1 MRCEKCWVLE
11 VKDMEIKQLK
21 EQQKALLE
29 TMQLS
34 FSAVSLWAQATGLEP
49 SNGESEEDIRE
60 ELAEGTYFG
69 DIYAD
74 PEMRDTIVIDES
86 ENSWTAYD
94 DGAYTSNNVSYRIVE
109 QEVVA

>member
-1 MRCEKCWVLE
+1 MKVYIMICEGCY
-11 VKDMEIKQLK
+11 DG
-21 EQQKALLE
+21 EQQDTIVHAYATLE
-29 TMQLS
+29 R
-34 FSAVSLWAQATGLEP
+34 AR
-49 SNGESEEDIRE
+49 EELKRAIRE

-94 DGAYTSNNVSYRIVE
+94 DGEYTSNNVSYRIVE

>member
-1 MRCEKCWVLE
+1 MKVYIMICEGCYDGEPQYTIVHAYATLE
-11 VKDMEIKQLK
+11 RAREELK
-21 EQQKALLE
+21 RA
-29 TMQLS
+29 
-34 FSAVSLWAQATGLEP
+34 
-49 SNGESEEDIRE
+49 IRE

-74 PEMRDTIVIDES
+74 PEMRDTIVIDEN
-86 ENSWTAYD
+86 ENRWTAYD

>member
-1 MRCEKCWVLE
+1 MKVYVMICEGCYDGEPQDTIVHAYATLE
-11 VKDMEIKQLK
+11 RAREELK
-21 EQQKALLE
+21 RA
-29 TMQLS
+29 
-34 FSAVSLWAQATGLEP
+34 
-49 SNGESEEDIRE
+49 IRE

-69 DIYAD
+69 DIYVD

-86 ENSWTAYD
+86 ENRWTAYD

>member
-1 MRCEKCWVLE
+1 MKVYIMICEGCYDGEPQDTIVHAYATLE
-11 VKDMEIKQLK
+11 RAREELK
-21 EQQKALLE
+21 RA
-29 TMQLS
+29 
-34 FSAVSLWAQATGLEP
+34 
-49 SNGESEEDIRE
+49 IRE

-74 PEMRDTIVIDES
+74 PEQRDSIVIDKS

>member
-1 MRCEKCWVLE
+1 MKVYIMICEGYYDGEPQDTIVHAYATLE
-11 VKDMEIKQLK
+11 RAREELK
-21 EQQKALLE
+21 RA
-29 TMQLS
+29 
-34 FSAVSLWAQATGLEP
+34 
-49 SNGESEEDIRE
+49 IRE

-74 PEMRDTIVIDES
+74 PEQRDSIVIDKS

>member
-1 MRCEKCWVLE
+1 MKVYIMICEGCYDGEPQDTIVHAYATLE
-11 VKDMEIKQLK
+11 RAREELK
-21 EQQKALLE
+21 RA
-29 TMQLS
+29 
-34 FSAVSLWAQATGLEP
+34 
-49 SNGESEEDIRE
+49 IRE

-74 PEMRDTIVIDES
+74 PKMRDTIVIDES
-86 ENSWTAYD
+86 ENSWAAYD

>member
-1 MRCEKCWVLE
+1 MKVYIMICEGCYDGEPQDTIVHAYATLE
-11 VKDMEIKQLK
+11 RAREELKQ
-21 EQQKALLE
+21 AI
-29 TMQLS
+29 S
-34 FSAVSLWAQATGLEP
+34 
-49 SNGESEEDIRE
+49 E
-60 ELAEGTYFG
+60 ELAEGTHFG

-74 PEMRDTIVIDES
+74 PEQRHTIVIDES

>member
-1 MRCEKCWVLE
+1 MKVYIMICEGCYDGEPQDTIVHAYATLE
-11 VKDMEIKQLK
+11 RAREELK
-21 EQQKALLE
+21 RA
-29 TMQLS
+29 
-34 FSAVSLWAQATGLEP
+34 
-49 SNGESEEDIRE
+49 IRE

-74 PEMRDTIVIDES
+74 PEMRDTIVIEKS

-109 QEVVA
+109 QEVEA

>member
-1 MRCEKCWVLE
+1 MKVYILICEGCYDGEPQDTIVRAYATLE
-11 VKDMEIKQLK
+11 RARKELK
-21 EQQKALLE
+21 RA
-29 TMQLS
+29 
-34 FSAVSLWAQATGLEP
+34 
-49 SNGESEEDIRE
+49 IRE
-60 ELAEGTYFG
+60 ELAKGTYFG

-94 DGAYTSNNVSYRIVE
+94 DGEYTSNNVSYRIVE